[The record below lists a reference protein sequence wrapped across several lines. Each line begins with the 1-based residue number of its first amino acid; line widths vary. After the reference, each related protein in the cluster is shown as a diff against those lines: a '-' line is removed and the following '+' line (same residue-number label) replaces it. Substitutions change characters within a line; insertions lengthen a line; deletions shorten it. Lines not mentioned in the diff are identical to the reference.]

1 MTKSVQKKATE
12 AGSILTRR
20 KDVEIPPNFSAIL
33 AKHLK
38 KAKVIKT
45 PPSLQ
50 VIFKKSALKIHN
62 SSGSKKGFAI
72 FKKEKKGNPASL
84 IKSIEDAEK
93 CRNGQTFRLSYL
105 KQLLLEEQ
113 IGLREYT
120 EFRRYRH
127 SSMRRQLQSIG
138 KLIKDHYG
146 DDTLRSK
153 EIKHDFKKKP
163 EELNTYA
170 YKNTERD
177 YTLTRITDF
186 NKTS

>member
-1 MTKSVQKKATE
+1 MVKSVQKKATE
-12 AGSILTRR
+12 AGSTLIRR
-20 KDVEIPPNFSAIL
+20 KDIKLPSDFPATL

-38 KAKVIKT
+38 NAKVINT

-50 VIFKKSALKIHN
+50 VIFKKSATRNHI
-62 SSGSKKGFAI
+62 SRGTKKDFAV
-72 FKKEKKGNPASL
+72 FKKERKGNAASL
-84 IKSIEDAEK
+84 IKSIEDAER
-93 CRNGQTFRLSYL
+93 CRSGQTFRLSYL

-120 EFRRYRH
+120 EFRRYKQ

-146 DDTLRSK
+146 DDTLK
-153 EIKHDFKKKP
+153 NKNIKHDFKKKP
-163 EELNTYA
+163 KEQDSFSYNDV
-170 YKNTERD
+170 ERD